1 MGKKSEHLYLK
12 LAEHLIEQIRGGAYS
27 EGSLLPSE
35 RELCEEFSISRT
47 TVRQALQELQN
58 RGYARSIHGKGTV
71 VVHAQ
76 IQQDLTSIYSFDRD
90 MRRLGKVPET
100 RIMDF
105 IEMRADEVLS
115 DMFGL
120 PEGSAVYRVMR
131 LRLADGEPMLLE
143 TNFLPCYRFPALSRD
158 MLENQ
163 SLYGVLSST
172 YNLDITVAEETF
184 EPVILSP
191 METQFLGSDKDTL
204 GMLVQRTSFEKGRV
218 VELSKS
224 VSPSYKFKQH
234 VILKR

>member
-1 MGKKSEHLYLK
+1 
-12 LAEHLIEQIRGGAYS
+12 
-27 EGSLLPSE
+27 
-35 RELCEEFSISRT
+35 
-47 TVRQALQELQN
+47 
-58 RGYARSIHGKGTV
+58 
-71 VVHAQ
+71 
-76 IQQDLTSIYSFDRD
+76 
-90 MRRLGKVPET
+90 
-100 RIMDF
+100 
-105 IEMRADEVLS
+105 
-115 DMFGL
+115 MFGL
-120 PEGSAVYRVMR
+120 PEGSAVYRIMR